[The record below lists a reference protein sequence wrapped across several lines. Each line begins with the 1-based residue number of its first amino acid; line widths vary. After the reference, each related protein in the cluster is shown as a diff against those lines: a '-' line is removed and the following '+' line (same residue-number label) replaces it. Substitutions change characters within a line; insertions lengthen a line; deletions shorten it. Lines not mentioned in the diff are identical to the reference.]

1 MPGEALSDERTDGAP
16 AGVPSAEDP
25 IAAGGLTGRD
35 LVQAALELAWKR
47 LARRDHTVAEIRR
60 HLIERG
66 TDLEVVEE
74 VLAMLHEQRYL
85 DDAAY
90 ARRFAED
97 RRQIDAWGAERIEQR
112 LLAAGIAPEYVS
124 AALADQDHD
133 GELEA
138 AVDLLRRRFPN
149 PPDDDRGRNRALGML
164 VRRGYELQLAHDAI
178 RAHERGE

>member
-1 MPGEALSDERTDGAP
+1 LSGEPLQDALD
-16 AGVPSAEDP
+16 
-25 IAAGGLTGRD
+25 
-35 LVQAALELAWKR
+35 LAWKR
-47 LARRDHTVAEIRR
+47 LARRDHTAAEIRR

-66 TDLEVVEE
+66 IDLDVAEE
-74 VLAMLHEQRYL
+74 AIALLREGRYL

-112 LLAAGIAPEYVS
+112 LLAAGVAPEHV
-124 AALADQDHD
+124 AVALADQDVD
-133 GELEA
+133 GELDA
-138 AVDLLRRRFPN
+138 AVDLLRRRFPD

-164 VRRGYELQLAHDAI
+164 VRRGYELELAHEAI